1 MRMYGR
7 SQIGAGGAG
16 DSVEEATSVVSFAFR
31 GVQINAFP
39 KMKQPRLINPMARMP
54 HVNPIEEWKR

>member
-1 MRMYGR
+1 MEGPRLGQVVR
-7 SQIGAGGAG
+7 
-16 DSVEEATSVVSFAFR
+16 ATQLKKPHRLALLPFE